1 MPAVRRYT
9 DGLIR
14 EYVAAGYWTP
24 DYPVDFW
31 RRNARLRPDR
41 RAIVAPDG
49 SYTWRT
55 ALERIE
61 RLARGLLADGW
72 QRDDVIVL
80 QAPNSAE
87 LLLLRLA
94 CEAAGIVA
102 ALVPFTFSR
111 AEIEAISRQVNPRG
125 VALPPGE
132 RGQELLGHYRDL
144 PFRYVLG
151 GAALDG
157 ARSTLD
163 WGPVSG
169 HSLSGFHPYGYAA
182 ITTTSGTTS
191 MPRCVEH
198 AACARLAAGRQY
210 IERLRLTDNDVIC
223 GFTSMFAGNC
233 DLLLYH
239 TAPQAGATM
248 VLVDA
253 FAPET
258 ACDLIE
264 RERITGAIFVP
275 TLLHRLLA
283 YPKLGEHDLS
293 SLRFVTSF
301 GAMLAPEVAAQAEA
315 RLGARVIQGYGA
327 SEYGAL
333 ASTAI
338 DDPSEVRLRGIGR
351 PLAGT
356 EVEIRD
362 DAGNVLPRGS
372 KGRIYARGPY
382 CVGGFVHDDAATS
395 IAWASGYIAMGDL
408 GRVDEAGYLW
418 LEGRARD
425 IIIRG
430 GQNISP
436 LEIEDVLLK
445 HPAVRE
451 VAAVRMADAEMGE
464 RVCVFVVAA
473 DKASPPA
480 LEALCAFMLDRG
492 LAKFKLPER
501 LEIIETLPM
510 NPAGNKVNKRVL
522 EALLQQPPGS
532 QGSNIIREGGAYEKT
547 AIRS

>member
-9 DGLIR
+9 DDLVR

-31 RRNARLRPDR
+31 RKNAKLRPDR
-41 RAIVAPDG
+41 PAIVAADG
-49 SYTWRT
+49 SYTWKT
-55 ALERIE
+55 ALDRIE
-61 RLARGLLADGW
+61 RLGRGLIADGLR
-72 QRDDVIVL
+72 RDDVIVL

-94 CEAAGIVA
+94 CEAAGVVA
-102 ALVPFTFSR
+102 MLVPVTFSR
-111 AEIEAISRQVNPRG
+111 AEVEAIIRQVNPRG

-132 RGQELLGHYRDL
+132 RGAELLGNYRNL
-144 PFRYVLG
+144 PLRYTLGSPVLEG
-151 GAALDG
+151 T
-157 ARSTLD
+157 RSTLD
-163 WGPVSG
+163 CAGDSG
-169 HSLSGFHPYGYAA
+169 KSVAGSYPYGYAA

-198 AACARLAAGRQY
+198 TACARLAAGRQY
-210 IERLRLTDNDVIC
+210 IERLRLTENDVIC

-239 TAPQAGATM
+239 TAPQAGCTL

-258 ACDLIE
+258 ACQLIE
-264 RERITGAIFVP
+264 REKITGAIFVP

-283 YPKLGEHDLS
+283 YRGIADHDIS

-315 RLGARVIQGYGA
+315 RLGVRVIQGYGA

-333 ASTAI
+333 ASTAF
-338 DDPSEVRLRGIGR
+338 DDPPEVRLRGIGR

-362 DAGNVLPRGS
+362 DAGNVLPRGAS
-372 KGRIYARGPY
+372 GRIYARGPY
-382 CVGGFVHDDAATS
+382 CVGGFVNDDAATAA
-395 IAWASGYIAMGDL
+395 AWASGYIAMGDL
-408 GRVDEAGYLW
+408 GRMDDAGYLW

-436 LEIEDVLLK
+436 LEIEDVLLQ

-451 VAAVRMADAEMGE
+451 VACVRMPDAEMGE
-464 RVCVFVVAA
+464 RACIFVVPA
-473 DKASPPA
+473 DKASPPR
-480 LEALCAFMLDRG
+480 LDALCAFMLDRG
-492 LAKFKLPER
+492 LARFKLPER
-501 LEIIETLPM
+501 LEMIDALPM
-510 NPAGNKVNKRVL
+510 NPAGNKVNKRAL
-522 EALLQQPPGS
+522 EGLLQPS
-532 QGSNIIREGGAYEKT
+532 ESRESEVIFGGGGHEKT